1 MSTHALINAC
11 TPFPSDLPKRG
22 GVLPPFCPVAKS
34 LLIGTDRK
42 VCTPHQYIEPNWLL
56 QFNTRAPWSS
66 PPTYLVQVVRNA
78 ALVGLF
84 QHTSVHV
91 NCCATPSLV
100 YRTPVRITCDYAL
113 YGQLINF
120 SLIVHGSPLN
130 LAKDPLAISHTPIL
144 ECFASWYKTLPTT
157 DTFKHRLKTFL
168 FHSLP
173 VLPT

>member
-130 LAKDPLAISHTPIL
+130 LAKDPLAILPLQSGMHT
-144 ECFASWYKTLPTT
+144 KKRQKPTQVMQLT
-157 DTFKHRLKTFL
+157 TIKSNK
-168 FHSLP
+168 FHSSRLSM
-173 VLPT
+173 